1 MFFEHI
7 KSAQS
12 AQFGHF
18 ERLRLQSWQ
27 LIITVNQQ
35 RFRILPLAH
44 LINASDV
51 FIGCDIAVD
60 VDPIEFR
67 EGKNIGSLPTLYDE
81 NWSYVEPVN
90 QWFIHL
96 KNTRRLENLSSYS
109 RAMKHYWTF
118 LESEKLIW
126 DIFPQAK
133 GIKPTYRYRNEGLL
147 KHVKTGALAYSTANT
162 YMAHVV
168 QFYLW
173 AAYERYYIIRENH
186 KPFEIEFVSIK
197 KNDMLSHMM
206 PKFVVQTTDLRI
218 RVPKDSFSQ
227 NTRGLKPLSQ
237 AMLTHLAIQLRH
249 ASCELRL
256 ICLLGAQCGL
266 RIEEASGFT
275 LMALNQAV
283 QRAGSRTHYEITIG
297 PCNGVPTKY
306 NKTRTIEI
314 TETLLSDLQRYAISE
329 RRLNRLDK
337 LLNHIQ
343 LHHNAALD
351 SRDSQLSSQGL
362 RKGIADLLDTANHY
376 EPLFIS
382 QQGNPYL
389 PSTIGT
395 RFGEIRCAI
404 IKSGTKFEHK
414 FHDLRCSYATYR
426 LHSLLEAGIEPADAL
441 SLLMGWMGHKNES
454 TTWKYLRYLKRKEVL
469 KEKISMLDNI
479 MHQSIED
486 SHEQV
491 FETDRTMG

>member
-1 MFFEHI
+1 M
-7 KSAQS
+7 
-12 AQFGHF
+12 
-18 ERLRLQSWQ
+18 
-27 LIITVNQQ
+27 
-35 RFRILPLAH
+35 AH
-44 LINASDV
+44 LINSSDV

-237 AMLTHLAIQLRH
+237 AMLTHLAIQLRN

-297 PCNGVPTKY
+297 PRNGVPTKY
-306 NKTRTIEI
+306 NKTRAIEI

-362 RKGIADLLDTANHY
+362 RKGIVDLLDTANHY

>member
-44 LINASDV
+44 LINSSDV

-237 AMLTHLAIQLRH
+237 AMLTHLAIQLRN